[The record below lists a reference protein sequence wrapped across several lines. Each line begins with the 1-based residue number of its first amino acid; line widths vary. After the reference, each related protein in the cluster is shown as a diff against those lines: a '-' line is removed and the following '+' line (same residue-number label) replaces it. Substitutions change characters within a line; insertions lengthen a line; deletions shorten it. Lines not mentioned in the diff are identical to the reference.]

1 MKNRNAFE
9 DKSEKYKKELFDCLR
24 KKRGFFFT
32 GSGISI
38 ESGIAKVEDVLKHTC
53 NKFLAG
59 FDNDYSFV
67 PQKMS
72 RKDYICEGVQPELF
86 YSILLECTEKER
98 VLEMWNC
105 LKRDHFTSSYCPQPN
120 IIHYFIVAYSYFA
133 NIPIFT
139 MNYDKMFED
148 ACEKLNLPFCVCV
161 NAPLNK
167 SLQTQ
172 VVICKLHGNLKE
184 NSGNKV
190 TQSDIGTTMSAISK
204 KNIDWLEYI
213 KKIMQTHDM
222 CIWGYSGRDID
233 YFPFLLE
240 YANMKKRFFWTI
252 GDPKKSE
259 VDKLTEVNAS
269 SLPNVRKIIG
279 YPSHMKNELIK
290 VLSSFYNSNDIVQN
304 ILNLIMN
311 NPVSTEAKEQFLKEI
326 ELSIDATDIYFDSDI
341 FWMLLMKVTGQ
352 NKVLGNIIRAL
363 LERNKEEYNSLTDKE
378 KFRLLD
384 ARIFFARERADFFT
398 YRQIAK
404 ELKKKAKKSGL
415 PDEEKRKYSEIAKV
429 QYVSSLQMCV
439 PSALTLKVPLLKK
452 RYGLLLLVRIGYAFL
467 NHRFRCNKELYS
479 NNQFL
484 AQECEIRSLAID
496 CKVPFFKK
504 RTREKLRNLRN
515 RAYDIGNYATII
527 GANKYLA
534 QLEAPD
540 KYEQEIKS
548 FGTIV
553 SDLSALSIIN
563 RDINPDKALE
573 YAKENDN
580 TLNIVKAIFA
590 KKSMINK
597 GINMTISNDEKRLL
611 FDSIQIITPKSLRK
625 TLFTIGKR
633 ENLFLEQ

>member
-1 MKNRNAFE
+1 MRPISTYF
-9 DKSEKYKKELFDCLR
+9 KS
-24 KKRGFFFT
+24 
-32 GSGISI
+32 S
-38 ESGIAKVEDVLKHTC
+38 
-53 NKFLAG
+53 
-59 FDNDYSFV
+59 
-67 PQKMS
+67 
-72 RKDYICEGVQPELF
+72 
-86 YSILLECTEKER
+86 
-98 VLEMWNC
+98 
-105 LKRDHFTSSYCPQPN
+105 
-120 IIHYFIVAYSYFA
+120 
-133 NIPIFT
+133 
-139 MNYDKMFED
+139 
-148 ACEKLNLPFCVCV
+148 
-161 NAPLNK
+161 
-167 SLQTQ
+167 
-172 VVICKLHGNLKE
+172 VI
-184 NSGNKV
+184 
-190 TQSDIGTTMSAISK
+190 
-204 KNIDWLEYI
+204 
-213 KKIMQTHDM
+213 
-222 CIWGYSGRDID
+222 
-233 YFPFLLE
+233 
-240 YANMKKRFFWTI
+240 
-252 GDPKKSE
+252 
-259 VDKLTEVNAS
+259 
-269 SLPNVRKIIG
+269 
-279 YPSHMKNELIK
+279 
-290 VLSSFYNSNDIVQN
+290 
-304 ILNLIMN
+304 
-311 NPVSTEAKEQFLKEI
+311 
-326 ELSIDATDIYFDSDI
+326 
-341 FWMLLMKVTGQ
+341 
-352 NKVLGNIIRAL
+352 
-363 LERNKEEYNSLTDKE
+363 
-378 KFRLLD
+378 
-384 ARIFFARERADFFT
+384 
-398 YRQIAK
+398 
-404 ELKKKAKKSGL
+404 
-415 PDEEKRKYSEIAKV
+415 
-429 QYVSSLQMCV
+429 
-439 PSALTLKVPLLKK
+439 KK

>member
-1 MKNRNAFE
+1 MF
-9 DKSEKYKKELFDCLR
+9 SL
-24 KKRGFFFT
+24 
-32 GSGISI
+32 
-38 ESGIAKVEDVLKHTC
+38 
-53 NKFLAG
+53 
-59 FDNDYSFV
+59 
-67 PQKMS
+67 
-72 RKDYICEGVQPELF
+72 
-86 YSILLECTEKER
+86 ILL
-98 VLEMWNC
+98 
-105 LKRDHFTSSYCPQPN
+105 
-120 IIHYFIVAYSYFA
+120 
-133 NIPIFT
+133 
-139 MNYDKMFED
+139 
-148 ACEKLNLPFCVCV
+148 
-161 NAPLNK
+161 
-167 SLQTQ
+167 
-172 VVICKLHGNLKE
+172 
-184 NSGNKV
+184 
-190 TQSDIGTTMSAISK
+190 
-204 KNIDWLEYI
+204 
-213 KKIMQTHDM
+213 
-222 CIWGYSGRDID
+222 
-233 YFPFLLE
+233 
-240 YANMKKRFFWTI
+240 
-252 GDPKKSE
+252 
-259 VDKLTEVNAS
+259 
-269 SLPNVRKIIG
+269 
-279 YPSHMKNELIK
+279 
-290 VLSSFYNSNDIVQN
+290 
-304 ILNLIMN
+304 
-311 NPVSTEAKEQFLKEI
+311 
-326 ELSIDATDIYFDSDI
+326 
-341 FWMLLMKVTGQ
+341 
-352 NKVLGNIIRAL
+352 L

-415 PDEEKRKYSEIAKV
+415 PDKEKRKYSEIAKV

-496 CKVPFFKK
+496 CKVPLFKK
-504 RTREKLRNLRN
+504 RTRERLRNLRN

-534 QLEAPD
+534 QLEVPD

-563 RDINPDKALE
+563 KNSNPDKALE

-611 FDSIQIITPKSLRK
+611 FDSIQIITPESLRK

-633 ENLFLEQ
+633 ENLFLE